1 MLAAAAVMI
10 PTVWLPS
17 LKALSYLGV
26 CGITATAT
34 VATTVSSCVLEGFT
48 LMLFAVFKLLQG
60 LIGSQQ
66 DSVTTGLEWVRRL
79 LILCSAGSS
88 RPVPIAP

>member
-34 VATTVSSCVLEGFT
+34 VATTVRCRSGESRNADVRGF
-48 LMLFAVFKLLQG
+48 
-60 LIGSQQ
+60 
-66 DSVTTGLEWVRRL
+66 
-79 LILCSAGSS
+79 
-88 RPVPIAP
+88 

>member
-10 PTVWLPS
+10 PTVWLPD

-34 VATTVSSCVLEGFT
+34 VATTVRILHPRTPAAAS
-48 LMLFAVFKLLQG
+48 ADA
-60 LIGSQQ
+60 LIM
-66 DSVTTGLEWVRRL
+66 
-79 LILCSAGSS
+79 
-88 RPVPIAP
+88 

>member
-34 VATTVSSCVLEGFT
+34 VATTVRCRPSRSCSDAAGGFQA
-48 LMLFAVFKLLQG
+48 AV
-60 LIGSQQ
+60 
-66 DSVTTGLEWVRRL
+66 
-79 LILCSAGSS
+79 
-88 RPVPIAP
+88 